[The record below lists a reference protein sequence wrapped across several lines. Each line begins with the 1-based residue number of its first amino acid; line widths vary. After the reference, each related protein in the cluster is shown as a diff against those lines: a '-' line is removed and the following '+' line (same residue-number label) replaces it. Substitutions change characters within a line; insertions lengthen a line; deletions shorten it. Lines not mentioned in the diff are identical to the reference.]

1 MMQFFRQHYCEYV
14 SNIKVIAEMEVVKCL
29 RISLNIVDSLENVES
44 LTKELLLEKFQIL
57 LGRKEI

>member
-1 MMQFFRQHYCEYV
+1 
-14 SNIKVIAEMEVVKCL
+14 MEVVKCL

-57 LGRKEI
+57 LGRKET